1 MKMPTWLI
9 ATITGIGVAVT
20 GIIGLFV
27 KSKIDEK
34 KVTDANKTL
43 GKSEVI
49 KEEIDVAVK
58 TVDEHIDEIK
68 ATHEENN
75 SVISDAEVK
84 KEAIAKVA
92 IAATMVAATHG
103 KKVETKR
110 EKLARKK
117 KELADRRKAISAKKN
132 SL

>member
-1 MKMPTWLI
+1 MKMPTWLV
-9 ATITGIGVAVT
+9 ALITGIGVAVT

-34 KVTDANKTL
+34 KVTDAHETL

-49 KEEIDVAVK
+49 KEEIDVTVK

-68 ATHEENN
+68 NTHEENAN
-75 SVISDAEVK
+75 VVSDAEVR
-84 KEAIAKVA
+84 KEAITKVA
-92 IAATMVAATHG
+92 AAAAIVASTNTT
-103 KKVETKR
+103 KIETKR

-117 KELADRRKAISAKKN
+117 KELADRRKAINAKKN